1 MLLKVWLIKKFYKKL
16 FQFRFFLA
24 NFRVGR
30 AKLVE
35 HLWQKEK
42 HGGVTIY
49 TNRDNF
55 IVM

>member
-1 MLLKVWLIKKFYKKL
+1 MLFKVWLIKKFYKKL

-24 NFRVGR
+24 NFRV